1 MAAACLPALLLEA
14 PIDEQQSHL
23 DCVLDHCSPPALLAL
38 SRCCSQLHQAVGP
51 PLQRAEQESA
61 EQLCRHIG
69 SSIKDMAA
77 AAAVTWRTG
86 LSRPH
91 CRHLGAL
98 LRPGCA
104 LEGVMLLTQTEV
116 GEEDEDEEDEQDV
129 KISLDW
135 LRNGA
140 TAIRLAECGMT
151 DEMLMVIALPMGAL
165 ASLTILELYGNQ
177 IGDEGMKAFS
187 SALSSG
193 SLDTLTYLYLYNNP
207 ASNSAKDTMK
217 AVASNR
223 SISLSI

>member
-38 SRCCSQLHQAVGP
+38 SRCCSQLHHEAVGP

-61 EQLCRHIG
+61 EQLCHHIG

-116 GEEDEDEEDEQDV
+116 QQGEEDEDEEDEQGSRQCV
-129 KISLDW
+129 QISLDW
-135 LRNGA
+135 LRNS
-140 TAIRLAECGMT
+140 
-151 DEMLMVIALPMGAL
+151 
-165 ASLTILELYGNQ
+165 ASVRPRG
-177 IGDEGMKAFS
+177 
-187 SALSSG
+187 
-193 SLDTLTYLYLYNNP
+193 
-207 ASNSAKDTMK
+207 
-217 AVASNR
+217 
-223 SISLSI
+223 

>member
-1 MAAACLPALLLEA
+1 MAAACLPVLLLEA

-69 SSIKDMAA
+69 TSIKDMAA

-104 LEGVMLLTQTEV
+104 LEGVMLLMQTEV
-116 GEEDEDEEDEQDV
+116 GEEGEDEQGV
-129 KISLDW
+129 QISLDW
-135 LRNGA
+135 LRDGA
-140 TAIRLAECGMT
+140 TALIDLCGCCMT
-151 DEMLMVIALPMGAL
+151 DEMLMVIALPMGSL
-165 ASLTILELYGNQ
+165 ASLQILKLYENQ
-177 IGDEGMKAFS
+177 IGDEGMKAFY
-187 SALSSG
+187 ALSTG
-193 SLDTLTYLYLYNNP
+193 APGEFDGT
-207 ASNSAKDTMK
+207 
-217 AVASNR
+217 
-223 SISLSI
+223 